1 MRWVKVNAAAAALV
15 LGVFVAAIPP
25 ASIEARAHAAPLAT
39 DEPGVQGP
47 GGPDIGPGDDNS
59 DDSEDDDSEDM
70 AQQQDESDQQQQQ
83 QLNDLVQ
90 SEQEM
95 NQSEQ

>member
-1 MRWVKVNAAAAALV
+1 MGWVKVNAAAVAFM
-15 LGVFVAAIPP
+15 LGLFVAAIPP

-47 GGPDIGPGDDNS
+47 GGPDIGAGDDDS

-70 AQQQDESDQQQQQ
+70 ALEQQNEQAEQQGQMDQP
-83 QLNDLVQ
+83 N
-90 SEQEM
+90 
-95 NQSEQ
+95 

>member
-1 MRWVKVNAAAAALV
+1 MRWVKVNAAAVARM

-25 ASIEARAHAAPLAT
+25 ASIEAHAHAAPLAT

-47 GGPDIGPGDDNS
+47 GGPDIGAGDDDS
-59 DDSEDDDSEDM
+59 DDSDSEDDAEDM

-83 QLNDLVQ
+83 QAQ
-90 SEQEM
+90 QAEQQGQM
-95 NQSEQ
+95 DQPN

>member
-1 MRWVKVNAAAAALV
+1 MRWVKVNAAAVARM

-25 ASIEARAHAAPLAT
+25 ASIEAHAHAAPLAT

-47 GGPDIGPGDDNS
+47 GGPDIGAGDDDS

-70 AQQQDESDQQQQQ
+70 ALEQQNEQAEQQGQMDQP
-83 QLNDLVQ
+83 N
-90 SEQEM
+90 
-95 NQSEQ
+95 